1 MASANACLGNW
12 NFYAP
17 PPIGSNKKA
26 RQLYKNGIKGAR
38 TPGEKY
44 MVYTYYSQF
53 LYELGE
59 KDECEKYMELAY
71 GLELGTKELDLMR
84 KCNDEGIS
92 YLQYMRNSSGIDEEI
107 PEAEKEED
115 D

>member
-1 MASANACLGNW
+1 
-12 NFYAP
+12 
-17 PPIGSNKKA
+17 
-26 RQLYKNGIKGAR
+26 
-38 TPGEKY
+38 
-44 MVYTYYSQF
+44 
-53 LYELGE
+53 
-59 KDECEKYMELAY
+59 MELAY